1 MDHVP
6 CWRRFH
12 SLNLN
17 LFDLDDA
24 LIPHLFFVTWFRARA
39 RVRWVM
45 LVLSA
50 CMLGLIRVVFLLV
63 CFFTMYA
70 R

>member
-1 MDHVP
+1 VDHVP

-24 LIPHLFFVTWFRARA
+24 RIPHLFFVTWFRARA

-50 CMLGLIRVVFLLV
+50 CIVRIN
-63 CFFTMYA
+63 
-70 R
+70 